1 MMPGEDIILMS
12 GEELRRLGVIR
23 MVLDRGMR
31 QAKAAGILGLS
42 ERQVRRMV
50 KRVSQEGDRG
60 IVHKSRG
67 RLSNRRLPEGLKE
80 RVLGFY
86 REKYPDFGPTLV
98 TEKLEELDGIKLGT
112 QTLRNWLLEAG
123 LWQKRRKGRR
133 HRRWRQRKEYR
144 GEMIQ
149 MDGSH
154 HDWLEGRG
162 PELVLMGYL
171 DDATNNVLGRFYD
184 YEGTLPALDGFKRYV
199 RRYGLPQSVYID
211 RHTTYKST
219 AKPTIEDELAG
230 RKPMSQFERALEE
243 LGVKV
248 IHAHS
253 PQAKGRI
260 ERLFGTFQDRLIKE
274 MRLKDIKTKEKAN
287 SFLRSYLPR
296 YNKRFGLE
304 PLREGDLHRPVREG
318 LDLDAV
324 LCVKTKRALRNDFT
338 IAHKGRLYQILG
350 PVRAKSVIVEERIN
364 GSLLIRHNGRSLNFQ
379 EIPSRPKKEAKPR
392 TPRPRKAYIP
402 PKDHPWRRFPLTSKN
417 RTFLNVLD

>member
-1 MMPGEDIILMS
+1 MLGGDIILMS

-23 MVLDRGMR
+23 RVLEGGMR

-42 ERQVRRMV
+42 ERQVRRIV
-50 KRVSQEGDRG
+50 KRVGQEGDRG
-60 IVHKSRG
+60 IIHKSRG
-67 RLSNRRLPEGLKE
+67 RRSNRRLPEGLKE

-86 REKYPDFGPTLV
+86 REKYPDFGPTFAS
-98 TEKLEELDGIKLGT
+98 EKLEEVDGIKLGV

-162 PELVLMGYL
+162 PELVLMGYI
-171 DDATNNVLGRFYD
+171 DDATNNVLGRFYE
-184 YEGTLPALDGFKRYV
+184 YEGTLPAMDSFQRYV
-199 RRYGLPQSVYID
+199 RRYGLPQSVYLD

-219 AKPTIEDELAG
+219 AKPTLEDELGG
-230 RKPMSQFERALEE
+230 RKAMSQFERALEE

-248 IHAHS
+248 IHANS

-274 MRLKDIKTKEKAN
+274 MRLKDIKTKEQAN

-304 PLREGDLHRPVREG
+304 PLRDGDLHRPVPEG
-318 LDLDAV
+318 LDLEAV
-324 LCVKTKRALRNDFT
+324 LCVKRKRALRNDFT
-338 IAHKGRLYQILG
+338 IAHHRRLYQILG
-350 PVRAKSVIVEERIN
+350 PLRAKSVIVEERIN
-364 GSLLIRHNGRSLNFQ
+364 GSMLITHNGRSLNFQ
-379 EIPSRPKKEAKPR
+379 EIPSRPKKEARPR
-392 TPRPRKAYIP
+392 TLRPRKTYTP
-402 PKDHPWRRFPLTSKN
+402 PKDHPWRRFPLRSKN

>member
-1 MMPGEDIILMS
+1 MLGGDIILMS

-23 MVLDRGMR
+23 RVLEGGMR

-42 ERQVRRMV
+42 ERQVRRIV
-50 KRVSQEGDRG
+50 KRVGQEGDRG
-60 IVHKSRG
+60 IIHKSRG
-67 RLSNRRLPEGLKE
+67 RWSNRRLTEGLKE
-80 RVLGFY
+80 RVLGVY
-86 REKYPDFGPTLV
+86 REKYPDFGPTFAS
-98 TEKLEELDGIKLGT
+98 EKLEEVDGIKLGV

-162 PELVLMGYL
+162 SELVLMGYI

-184 YEGTLPALDGFKRYV
+184 YEGTLPAMDSFKRYV
-199 RRYGLPQSVYID
+199 RRYGLPQSVYLD

-219 AKPTIEDELAG
+219 AKPTLEDELGG
-230 RKPMSQFERALEE
+230 RKAMSQFERALEE

-248 IHAHS
+248 IHANS

-274 MRLKDIKTKEKAN
+274 MRLKDIKTKEQAN

-304 PLREGDLHRPVREG
+304 PLRDGDLHRPVPEG
-318 LDLDAV
+318 LDLEAV
-324 LCVKTKRALRNDFT
+324 LCVKRKRALRNDFT
-338 IAHKGRLYQILG
+338 IAHHRRLYQILG
-350 PVRAKSVIVEERIN
+350 PLRAKSVIVEERIN
-364 GSLLIRHNGRSLNFQ
+364 GSLLITHNGRSLNFQ
-379 EIPSRPKKEAKPR
+379 EIPSRPKKEARPR
-392 TPRPRKAYIP
+392 TLRPRKTYTP
-402 PKDHPWRRFPLTSKN
+402 PKDHPWRRFPLRSKN

>member
-50 KRVSQEGDRG
+50 KRVSQEGDWG

-67 RLSNRRLPEGLKE
+67 RLPEGLKE

-86 REKYPDFGPTLV
+86 REKYLDFGPTLV
-98 TEKLEELDGIKLGT
+98 TEKLEELDGIKLGA

-123 LWQKRRKGRR
+123 LWQKSRKGRR

-171 DDATNNVLGRFYD
+171 DDANNVLGRFYD
-184 YEGTLPALDGFKRYV
+184 YEGTFLPWMA
-199 RRYGLPQSVYID
+199 S
-211 RHTTYKST
+211 S
-219 AKPTIEDELAG
+219 A
-230 RKPMSQFERALEE
+230 M
-243 LGVKV
+243 
-248 IHAHS
+248 
-253 PQAKGRI
+253 
-260 ERLFGTFQDRLIKE
+260 
-274 MRLKDIKTKEKAN
+274 
-287 SFLRSYLPR
+287 
-296 YNKRFGLE
+296 
-304 PLREGDLHRPVREG
+304 
-318 LDLDAV
+318 
-324 LCVKTKRALRNDFT
+324 
-338 IAHKGRLYQILG
+338 
-350 PVRAKSVIVEERIN
+350 
-364 GSLLIRHNGRSLNFQ
+364 
-379 EIPSRPKKEAKPR
+379 
-392 TPRPRKAYIP
+392 
-402 PKDHPWRRFPLTSKN
+402 
-417 RTFLNVLD
+417 

>member
-1 MMPGEDIILMS
+1 MMVGEDIILMS

-23 MVLDRGMR
+23 RVLEGGMR

-42 ERQVRRMV
+42 ERQVRRIV
-50 KRVSQEGDRG
+50 KRVGQEGDRG
-60 IVHKSRG
+60 IIHKSRG
-67 RLSNRRLPEGLKE
+67 RWSNRRLPEGLKE

-86 REKYPDFGPTLV
+86 REKYPDFGPTFASG
-98 TEKLEELDGIKLGT
+98 KLEDVDGIKLGV

-149 MDGSH
+149 TDRSH

-162 PELVLMGYL
+162 SELVLMGYI

-184 YEGTLPALDGFKRYV
+184 YEGTLPAMDSFQRYV
-199 RRYGLPQSVYID
+199 RRYGLPQSVYLD

-219 AKPTIEDELAG
+219 AKPTLEDELGG
-230 RKPMSQFERALEE
+230 RKAMSQFERALEE

-248 IHAHS
+248 IHANS

-260 ERLFGTFQDRLIKE
+260 ERLFGSFQARRIKE
-274 MRLKDIKTKEKAN
+274 MRLKDIKTKEQAN

-304 PLREGDLHRPVREG
+304 PLRDGDLHRPVPEG
-318 LDLDAV
+318 LDLEAV
-324 LCVKTKRALRNDFT
+324 LCVKRKRALRNDFT
-338 IAHKGRLYQILG
+338 IAHHRRLYQILG
-350 PVRAKSVIVEERIN
+350 PLRAKSVIVEERIN
-364 GSLLIRHNGRSLNFQ
+364 GSMLITHNGRGLKFP
-379 EIPSRPKKEAKPR
+379 EVPSRPKKETRPRTLKPR
-392 TPRPRKAYIP
+392 KTYTP
-402 PKDHPWRRFPLTSKN
+402 PKDYPWRRFPLRSKN

>member
-1 MMPGEDIILMS
+1 MLGGDIILMS

-23 MVLDRGMR
+23 RVLEGGMR

-42 ERQVRRMV
+42 ERQVRRIV
-50 KRVSQEGDRG
+50 KRVGQEGDRG
-60 IVHKSRG
+60 IIHKSRG
-67 RLSNRRLPEGLKE
+67 RWSNRRLTEGLKE
-80 RVLGFY
+80 RVLGVY
-86 REKYPDFGPTLV
+86 REKYPDFGPTFAS
-98 TEKLEELDGIKLGT
+98 EKLEEVDGIKLGV

-162 PELVLMGYL
+162 SELVLMGYI

-184 YEGTLPALDGFKRYV
+184 YEGTLPAMDSFQRYV
-199 RRYGLPQSVYID
+199 RRYGLPQSVYLD

-219 AKPTIEDELAG
+219 AKPTLEDELGG
-230 RKPMSQFERALEE
+230 RKAMSQFERALEE

-248 IHAHS
+248 IHANS

-274 MRLKDIKTKEKAN
+274 MRLKDIKTKEQAN
-287 SFLRSYLPR
+287 PDGYRDPDTTR
-296 YNKRFGLE
+296 GL
-304 PLREGDLHRPVREG
+304 
-318 LDLDAV
+318 AW
-324 LCVKTKRALRNDFT
+324 
-338 IAHKGRLYQILG
+338 
-350 PVRAKSVIVEERIN
+350 
-364 GSLLIRHNGRSLNFQ
+364 
-379 EIPSRPKKEAKPR
+379 SR
-392 TPRPRKAYIP
+392 
-402 PKDHPWRRFPLTSKN
+402 
-417 RTFLNVLD
+417 

>member
-1 MMPGEDIILMS
+1 MLGGDIILMS

-23 MVLDRGMR
+23 RVLEGGMR

-42 ERQVRRMV
+42 ERQVRRIV
-50 KRVSQEGDRG
+50 KRVGQEGDRG
-60 IVHKSRG
+60 IIHKSRG
-67 RLSNRRLPEGLKE
+67 RWSNRRLTEGLKE
-80 RVLGFY
+80 RVLGVY
-86 REKYPDFGPTLV
+86 REKYPDFGPTFAS
-98 TEKLEELDGIKLGT
+98 EKLEEVDGIKLGV

-162 PELVLMGYL
+162 SELVLMGYI

-184 YEGTLPALDGFKRYV
+184 YEGTLPAMDSFQRYV
-199 RRYGLPQSVYID
+199 RRYGLPQSVYLD

-219 AKPTIEDELAG
+219 AKPTLEDELGG
-230 RKPMSQFERALEE
+230 RKAMSQFERALEE

-248 IHAHS
+248 IHANS

-274 MRLKDIKTKEKAN
+274 MRLKDIKTKEQAN

-304 PLREGDLHRPVREG
+304 PLRDGDLHRPVPEG
-318 LDLDAV
+318 LDLEAV
-324 LCVKTKRALRNDFT
+324 LCVKRKRALRNDFT
-338 IAHKGRLYQILG
+338 IAHHRRLYQILG
-350 PVRAKSVIVEERIN
+350 PLRAKSVIVEERIN
-364 GSLLIRHNGRSLNFQ
+364 GSMLITHNGRSLNFQ
-379 EIPSRPKKEAKPR
+379 EIPSRPKKETRPR
-392 TPRPRKAYIP
+392 TLRPRKTYTP
-402 PKDHPWRRFPLTSKN
+402 PKDHPWRRFPLRSKN

>member
-42 ERQVRRMV
+42 GRQVRRMV
-50 KRVSQEGDRG
+50 KRVRQEADRG

-67 RLSNRRLPEGLKE
+67 RPSNRRLPEGLKE

-86 REKYPDFGPTLV
+86 REKYPDFGPSLA
-98 TEKLEELDGIKLGT
+98 TEKLAELDGIKLGG

-123 LWQKRRKGRR
+123 LWKKRRKGRKQ
-133 HRRWRQRKEYR
+133 RRWRQRKEYR
-144 GEMIQ
+144 GEMVQ

-162 PELVLMGYL
+162 PELVLMGYI
-171 DDATNNVLGRFYD
+171 DDATNDVFGRFYD
-184 YEGTLPALDGFKRYV
+184 YEGTLPALDSFQRYV
-199 RRYGLPQSVYID
+199 RRHGLPQSVYLD
-211 RHTTYKST
+211 RHTTYRSP
-219 AKPTIEDELAG
+219 AKPTLADELAG
-230 RKPMSQFERALEE
+230 RKPMSQFERAVEE
-243 LGVKV
+243 LKVKV

-260 ERLFGTFQDRLIKE
+260 ERLFRTFQDRLIKE
-274 MRLKDIKTKEKAN
+274 MRLKDIKTKAQAN

-296 YNKRFGLE
+296 YNRRFGRE
-304 PLREGDLHRPVREG
+304 PSSDGDLHRPVPAG
-318 LDLDAV
+318 LDLDGV
-324 LCVKTKRALRNDFT
+324 LCIKRKRALRNDST
-338 IAHKGRLYQILG
+338 IAHNRRLYQILG

-364 GSLLIRHNGRSLNFQ
+364 GSLLIRHQGRGLNFQ

-392 TPRPRKAYIP
+392 TIRPRKAYIP
-402 PKDHPWRRFPLTSKN
+402 PKDHPWRRFTLTPKN